1 MARKIEWGMKQHN
14 SGLKFGVRD
23 MDAYARNEAGTVLA
37 DIVRPNEIEDTYVS
51 VLFDVVWDNDNIEFE
66 WEPDGEP
73 TYVDYGSQ
81 SVLYDSG
88 EGGLESV
95 NASGVVDCED
105 FKFVDADDEEV
116 ELSREAVVKM
126 LGCSE
131 AELDAVIVELTK
143 LVCYNV
149 EVDLEEYFMENQPDK
164 PEYEPDYD
172 DWRDVDWD

>member
-1 MARKIEWGMKQHN
+1 MARKIDWSNKQHK
-14 SGLKFGVRD
+14 SGLKFGMRD
-23 MDAYARNEAGTVLA
+23 MDIYATDEAGTVLA
-37 DIVRPNEIEDTYVS
+37 DIIKPNEVEDIYVS
-51 VLFDVVWDNDNIEFE
+51 VLFEVSWDNDNIEFD
-66 WEPDGEP
+66 WEADGEP

-81 SVLYDSG
+81 SVLYDNG

-116 ELSREAVVKM
+116 ELSRELVVEM

-131 AELDAVIVELTK
+131 ADLDEIIAELTK

-149 EVDLEEYFMENQPDK
+149 EVDLEEYFIDNQPEK